1 LSLTQISDQRGR
13 FEIGSALNNLR
24 GDDMV
29 SIKDYESSYKN
40 HWCPGCG
47 NFGIL
52 AAMKDALVNLKIQP
66 EQLLIISGIGQAAKT
81 PHFLKCNMFHALH
94 GRALPLATGAKMA
107 NHNLNILVNSGDG
120 DCYGEGGN
128 HFMHAIRRNVDL
140 TLIVHNNKIYG
151 LTKGQASPTSDV
163 GMVTPMQPNGVIS
176 ESFNGIAVALSLG
189 AGFVARGFSGNMEH
203 LSRLIQEA
211 MKHKGFS
218 LIDILQPCIS
228 FNRVNTYEWYK
239 KRVYDLFE
247 ENYVPDN
254 FEKAMNLAR
263 QWGDKIP
270 IGIIYK
276 EEKVTFT
283 DRIEVFNQGPLISQ
297 KYDHKRIQNL
307 LSGV

>member
-1 LSLTQISDQRGR
+1 
-13 FEIGSALNNLR
+13 
-24 GDDMV
+24 MV
-29 SIKDYESSYKN
+29 RIKDYESSYKN
-40 HWCPGCG
+40 QWCPGCG

-52 AAMKDALVNLKIQP
+52 EAMKAALVSLKIPP

-107 NHNLNILVNSGDG
+107 NHNLKILVNSGDG

-140 TLIVHNNKIYG
+140 TLLVHNNKTYG
-151 LTKGQASPTSDV
+151 LTKGQASPTSDF
-163 GMVTPMQPNGVIS
+163 GMVTPLQLHGVIS
-176 ESFNGIAVALSLG
+176 ESFNPLAVALSLG

-203 LSRLIQEA
+203 LSRLIQEGIS
-211 MKHKGFS
+211 HKGFS
-218 LIDILQPCIS
+218 LIDIMQPCVS
-228 FNRVNTYEWYK
+228 FNRINTYDWYK

-263 QWGDKIP
+263 QWDEKIP

-276 EEKVTFT
+276 EEKPTFT
-283 DRIEVFNQGPLISQ
+283 DRIEVLNQGPLISQ
-297 KYDHKRIQNL
+297 KYD
-307 LSGV
+307 SGRLQALMSVV